1 VNDLARI
8 EPFDEHNRRL
18 LALVRPPDW
27 ANPTP
32 KPKYDLVV
40 IGGGT
45 AGLVSAMGAAGLG
58 ARVAI
63 VERAL
68 LGGDCLNTGCVPSK
82 ALLRSARAV
91 HEAREATAVGVH
103 TTTEVDFAA
112 VMARV
117 RERRADIAHHD
128 SAARLASSGV
138 DVFLGQAS
146 FCAPDAVVVEGRTL
160 HFRRAVIAT
169 GGRPTIPAFLAGRK
183 GPPYENGKGP
193 PYENG
198 KGPPYEIG
206 KGPPY
211 ESGEAA
217 PFLTSETVFSL
228 TEQPRELI
236 VLGAGPIG
244 CEMAQAFALLGTRV
258 TLIDAAPRILP
269 HEDADASAILAR
281 RLDVEGV
288 RIVTGEDV
296 TSVTTTGSGRIA
308 INLARRD
315 ATGELLLVA
324 IGRTPNVDGL
334 DLAAAG
340 VAHGPEGVQVNDRLQ
355 TSNPRIYAAGDVC
368 SRFKFT
374 HAADAMAR
382 FVIQNALFFG
392 RRRASALVIPW
403 CTYTF
408 PEVAHVGLPSEEARG
423 RATSITINLG
433 DVDRAVVDEE
443 TDGFLRVHHR
453 NGAVIAATMVAPHAG
468 EVIGQVASLMRRGAR
483 LDELSSE
490 VFPYPTVAEAL
501 RKAGD
506 AYRRTRLTPGVRSA
520 FERYFRL
527 ARRW

>member
-1 VNDLARI
+1 MSDAQPLD
-8 EPFDEHNRRL
+8 EFDQRL
-18 LALVRPPDW
+18 LSHVHPPDW
-27 ANPTP
+27 RNPTP

-58 ARVAI
+58 ARVAL

-91 HEAREATAVGVH
+91 HEAREAAAVGVR

-128 SAARLASSGV
+128 SAARLTSAGV

-146 FCAPDAVVVEGRTL
+146 FCAPNAVMVDGRTL
-160 HFRRAVIAT
+160 TFRRAVIAT
-169 GGRPTIPAFLAGRK
+169 GGRPAIPPFLARDGAS
-183 GPPYENGKGP
+183 Y
-193 PYENG
+193 
-198 KGPPYEIG
+198 
-206 KGPPY
+206 
-211 ESGEAA
+211 
-217 PFLTSETVFSL
+217 LTSETIFSL

-258 TLIDAAPRILP
+258 TLIDGAPRILQN
-269 HEDADASAILAR
+269 EDADASAILDR

-288 RIVTGEDV
+288 RIVTGEEIRQV
-296 TSVTTTGSGRIA
+296 SVTPSGRIA

-315 ATGELLLVA
+315 ATGDMLLVA

-334 DLAAAG
+334 NLAAAG
-340 VAHGPEGVQVNDRLQ
+340 VAHGPEGVQVDDGLR
-355 TSNPRIYAAGDVC
+355 TTNPRIYAAGDVC

-382 FVIQNALFFG
+382 VVIQNALFFG

-408 PEVAHVGLPSEEARG
+408 PEIAHVGVSSDEARG
-423 RATSITINLG
+423 RATAITIKLS

-443 TDGFLRVHHR
+443 ADGFLRVHHQ
-453 NGAVIAATMVAPHAG
+453 NGRVIAATMVAPHAG
-468 EVIGQVASLMRRGAR
+468 EVIGQIASVMRRGAR

-490 VFPYPTVAEAL
+490 IFPYPTVAEAL

-506 AYRRTRLTPGVRSA
+506 AYRRTRLTPGLRSA
-520 FERYFRL
+520 FQTYFRIV
-527 ARRW
+527 R

>member
-1 VNDLARI
+1 MNDIARI
-8 EPFDEHNRRL
+8 EPLDEFDRRL
-18 LALVRPPDW
+18 LSHVRPPDW
-27 ANPTP
+27 RNPAP

-45 AGLVSAMGAAGLG
+45 AGLVSATGAAGLG
-58 ARVAI
+58 ARVAL

-91 HEAREATAVGVH
+91 HEAREATAVGVC
-103 TTTEVDFAA
+103 TTTEVDFGA

-117 RERRADIAHHD
+117 RARRADIAHHD
-128 SAARLASSGV
+128 SAARLTSSGV

-146 FCAPDAVVVEGRTL
+146 FCAPDAVMVDGRTL

-169 GGRPTIPAFLAGRK
+169 GGRPTVPEFLAGRHD
-183 GPPYENGKGP
+183 PPC
-193 PYENG
+193 
-198 KGPPYEIG
+198 
-206 KGPPY
+206 
-211 ESGEAA
+211 ESGARA
-217 PFLTSETVFSL
+217 PFLTSETIFSL

-258 TLIDAAPRILP
+258 TLIDGAPRILP
-269 HEDADASAILAR
+269 NEDADASAILAR
-281 RLDVEGV
+281 RLDVEGI
-288 RIVTGEDV
+288 RIVTGEEIKE
-296 TSVTTTGSGRIA
+296 VTTTPSGRIA

-315 ATGELLLVA
+315 ATGDVLLVA

-334 DLAAAG
+334 NLAAAG
-340 VAHGPEGVQVNDRLQ
+340 VAHGPQGVQVTDRLQ
-355 TSNPRIYAAGDVC
+355 TTNRRVYAAGDVC

-382 FVIQNALFFG
+382 LVIQNALFFC

-408 PEVAHVGLPSEEARG
+408 PEVAHVGVTADEARG
-423 RATSITINLG
+423 HATTITVTLG

-453 NGAVIAATMVAPHAG
+453 NGTVVAATMVAPHAG
-468 EVIGQVASLMRRGAR
+468 EVIGQIASVMRRGAR
-483 LDELSSE
+483 LDELSSDI
-490 VFPYPTVAEAL
+490 FPYPTVAEAL

-506 AYRRTRLTPGVRSA
+506 AYRRTRVTPGVRSA
-520 FERYFRL
+520 LGRYFRFF
-527 ARRW
+527 R

>member
-1 VNDLARI
+1 MNHLQ
-8 EPFDEHNRRL
+8 PLDEHDQRL
-18 LALVRPPDW
+18 LSHVHPPGW
-27 ANPTP
+27 RNPTP

-45 AGLVSAMGAAGLG
+45 AGLVCAAGAAGLG
-58 ARVAI
+58 ARVAL

-91 HEAREATAVGVH
+91 HDAREAPAVGVR
-103 TTTEVDFAA
+103 TTTEVDFGA

-128 SAARLASSGV
+128 SAARMASLGV
-138 DVFLGQAS
+138 DVFLGQAAFS
-146 FCAPDAVVVEGRTL
+146 GPRAVMVDGRTL
-160 HFRRAVIAT
+160 SFRRAVIAT
-169 GGRPTIPAFLAGRK
+169 GGRPAVPEGVA
-183 GPPYENGKGP
+183 PPY
-193 PYENG
+193 
-198 KGPPYEIG
+198 
-206 KGPPY
+206 
-211 ESGEAA
+211 
-217 PFLTSETVFSL
+217 LTSESVFSL

-236 VLGAGPIG
+236 VLGGGPIG

-258 TLIDAAPRILP
+258 TLIDGAPRILP
-269 HEDADASAILAR
+269 NEDPDASEILAR

-288 RIVTGEDV
+288 RIVTGEAIRHV
-296 TSVTTTGSGRIA
+296 AATASGRIA
-308 INLARRD
+308 VNLARRD
-315 ATGELLLVA
+315 ATGDVLLVA

-334 DLAAAG
+334 NLDGAG
-340 VAHGPEGVQVNDRLQ
+340 VAHGPEGVRVNDRLQ
-355 TSNPRIYAAGDVC
+355 TTNPRIFAAGDVC

-382 FVIQNALFFG
+382 LVIQNALFFG
-392 RRRASALVIPW
+392 RRRWPALVIPW

-408 PEVAHVGLPSEEARG
+408 PEVAHVGVSSDEARERG
-423 RATSITINLG
+423 ATAITVKLA
-433 DVDRAVVDEE
+433 DVDRSVVDEE
-443 TDGFLRVHHR
+443 SDGFLRVHHQR
-453 NGAVIAATMVAPHAG
+453 GRVVAATMVAPHAG

-490 VFPYPTVAEAL
+490 IFPYPTVAEAL

-520 FERYFRL
+520 MERYLAL